1 MISSIVIGFILES
14 TLDNLSITQAKIEN
28 DQTMST
34 TKAVLILVVIFS
46 ASLLTMV
53 YLYYSFPQ
61 LKE

>member
-1 MISSIVIGFILES
+1 M
-14 TLDNLSITQAKIEN
+14 DNLSITQSKMEI

-46 ASLLTMV
+46 ASLLIMA